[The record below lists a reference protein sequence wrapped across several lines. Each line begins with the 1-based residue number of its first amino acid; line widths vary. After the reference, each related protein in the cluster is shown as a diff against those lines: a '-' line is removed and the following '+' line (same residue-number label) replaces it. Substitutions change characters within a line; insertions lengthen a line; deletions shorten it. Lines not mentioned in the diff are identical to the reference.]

1 MKRVLF
7 VCTGNSCR
15 SPMAEG
21 LMEQRAKREGLPI
34 EADSA
39 GLSAFGGPISDNAIT
54 ALEEVGI
61 DFHGHTSRQFYPVM
75 AGNYDLIAVMSPMHE
90 HYLRQ
95 MGIDK
100 DKILVMDVS
109 DPYGENLETYRKIR
123 DEIADKLDLV
133 IERLGIS
140 EGRAV

>member
-1 MKRVLF
+1 
-7 VCTGNSCR
+7 
-15 SPMAEG
+15 
-21 LMEQRAKREGLPI
+21 
-34 EADSA
+34 
-39 GLSAFGGPISDNAIT
+39 
-54 ALEEVGI
+54 
-61 DFHGHTSRQFYPVM
+61 
-75 AGNYDLIAVMSPMHE
+75 
-90 HYLRQ
+90 